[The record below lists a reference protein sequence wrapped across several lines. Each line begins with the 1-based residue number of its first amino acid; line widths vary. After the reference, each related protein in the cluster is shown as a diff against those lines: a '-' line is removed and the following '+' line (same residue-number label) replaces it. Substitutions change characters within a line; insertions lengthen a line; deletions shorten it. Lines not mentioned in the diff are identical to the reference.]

1 MLYANQTNG
10 EPIIKDSALKADKVT
25 EGLSSP
31 TSMAFVEYDK
41 ILVLEK
47 NTGAVR
53 LIENGTLQDKPV
65 LKLKIDHT
73 TPTCCR
79 GLLGIAVTDPQ
90 LTFKPH
96 DRIVYLYFSE
106 LLSKGTVKNRV
117 YRYEWDGKFL
127 INPTLILDLPATP
140 GPNHPGGKLAIG
152 KDNFLYSIIGDQ
164 NNGGLLQNIK
174 GTFELTDTSV
184 IHRINPNNG
193 KAPPD
198 NPFFNSGLSK
208 NAQKYYAYGI
218 RNSFGL
224 AIDPQTGL
232 LWDTENGDTDYDE
245 INFVPSG
252 FNSGWKKIMGPLS
265 YSQDNKN
272 DLVLFP
278 NSNYFD
284 PAFSFSPSLGITAI
298 EFYNSSKFGMEY
310 RNNIFVGDITRGN
323 LYFFKLNSTRTGLQF
338 NEGSQS
344 DLKDLVANG
353 SKELSEI
360 AFGAGFKGITDIK
373 TGPDG
378 LLYVLTFDQ
387 NNKGKGSIYRISPSL

>member
-10 EPIIKDSALKADKVT
+10 EPIIKDSALKADLVT

-31 TSMAFVEYDK
+31 TSMAFVEYHK

-47 NTGAVR
+47 NTGVVR
-53 LIENGTLQDKPV
+53 LVENSTLQEKPV
-65 LKLKIDHT
+65 LKLRIDHT

-96 DRIVYLYFSE
+96 DRMVYLYFSE

-127 INPTLILDLPATP
+127 FNPTLILDLPATP
-140 GPNHPGGKLAIG
+140 GPDHPGGKLAIG
-152 KDNFLYSIIGDQ
+152 KDGFLYTIIGDQ
-164 NNGGLLQNIK
+164 NNEGLLQNIK
-174 GTFELTDTSV
+174 GNAELTDTSV
-184 IHRINPNNG
+184 IPKINPNDG
-193 KAPPD
+193 KSSPD
-198 NPFFNSGLSK
+198 NPFFNSGLSES
-208 NAQKYYAYGI
+208 AQKYYAYGI

-224 AIDPQTGL
+224 ALDPVTGF
-232 LWDTENGDTDYDE
+232 LWDTENGDMDYDE
-245 INFVPSG
+245 INYIPSG

-265 YSQDNKN
+265 ESRVSQN
-272 DLVLFP
+272 DLVRLP
-278 NSNYFD
+278 NSNYLD
-284 PAFSFSPSLGITAI
+284 PAFSFAPSLGITAI
-298 EFYNSSKFGMEY
+298 EFLNSSHLGAEY
-310 RNNIFVGDITRGN
+310 QNNIFVGDITHGN
-323 LYFFKLNSTRTGLQF
+323 LYFFKLNSTRKGLQF
-338 NEGSQS
+338 LEDSQS

-353 SKELSEI
+353 NKELSQI
-360 AFGAGFKGITDIK
+360 AFGTGFKGITDIK

-387 NNKGKGSIYRISPSL
+387 NNNGKGSIYRISPS